1 MCVPGAELRLFGAQ
15 GIKLTQALSHVRPPY
30 CLLTVS
36 SLDRTARRHR
46 HAIAS
51 ERAPARCGWSPSW
64 FFQLVIGPEPH
75 ASAQL
80 RLRDDHC
87 WSTRK
92 APVKAC
98 YVSTALVARAV
109 YSLPSSPKNTASC
122 WLRSPQHAGG
132 TNPSGAC
139 GLRRG
144 ERADH
149 VLGFRGGPHA
159 SLQRPQAQT
168 ASLQFVG
175 GVGAT
180 DCRPGLRSPK
190 MRLR

>member
-1 MCVPGAELRLFGAQ
+1 MCGRRTVCLQSHRLTAQ
-15 GIKLTQALSHVRPPY
+15 RAGIAMPSLANALPQDAVGPHLGFFNSLLAPNRTQVRN
-30 CLLTVS
+30 CAFATIIVG
-36 SLDRTARRHR
+36 RR
-46 HAIAS
+46 
-51 ERAPARCGWSPSW
+51 
-64 FFQLVIGPEPH
+64 
-75 ASAQL
+75 
-80 RLRDDHC
+80 DC